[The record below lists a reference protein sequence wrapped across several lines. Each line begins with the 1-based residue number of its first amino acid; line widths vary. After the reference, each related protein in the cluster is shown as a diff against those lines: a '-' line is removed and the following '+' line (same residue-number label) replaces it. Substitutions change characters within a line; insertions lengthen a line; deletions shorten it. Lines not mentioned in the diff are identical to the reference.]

1 VSTRDH
7 QDPSDEAL
15 VEAARSGRVQ
25 AFETLLDRHQGR
37 VLRILRFLGIPAQDR
52 EDVAQEIFVRVFK
65 HLSGFRTGQ
74 EFGAWLYRVTVNAA
88 HDHRGRAGRRA
99 RGEGDWETDTSTNW
113 TDPRPDPEKAA
124 FRPDPEKAAFQRELR
139 DELDRALESLTE
151 RERTIFV
158 LREIEG
164 LESREVARALGITG
178 ITVRRHLSRAR
189 RRLRDIL
196 GEEAEKKAVSI
207 ERIAPGRGSPS

>member
-1 VSTRDH
+1 VSTRDQ

-74 EFGAWLYRVTVNAA
+74 EFGAWIYRVTVNAA

-99 RGEGDWETDTSTNW
+99 RGEGVWETDTNW
-113 TDPRPDPEKAA
+113 TDP
-124 FRPDPEKAAFQRELR
+124 RPDPEKAAFQRELR

-189 RRLRDIL
+189 RRLREIL
-196 GEEAEKKAVSI
+196 GEGGEKKAVSI
-207 ERIAPGRGSPS
+207 ERIAPGSGSPG